1 MAVVIALSD
10 INKSAII
17 MRNSMRTPGSTTSS
31 TVLPVHRYIRYRAD
45 ISAQVGNLLGG
56 ASEHGGRRLPMS
68 RFTGEPGSRCRA
80 ACERSAPRSLGE
92 KRHLRTCNV
101 EAWHGHA
108 REAAARK
115 HQLVQHLIL
124 RPGLQLLLNAN
135 GWRVGARGCAGVGLQ
150 LLLNA
155 NGWREGF
162 AVLCRLA
169 LGTEKATFRAEVA
182 PLGHPNDLPAGRS
195 LALAGI
201 TPRCDPVARMAQ
213 RRLSRLGVDTW
224 CWFRAA
230 AGDRPPDVHALW
242 LWPQLWWPWQLLWS
256 RRRR

>member
-1 MAVVIALSD
+1 M
-10 INKSAII
+10 
-17 MRNSMRTPGSTTSS
+17 
-31 TVLPVHRYIRYRAD
+31 
-45 ISAQVGNLLGG
+45 LGG

-150 LLLNA
+150 LLLRECRWLEGRGQRVRRGRLAAAAECQWLEGRGQQRVRRGRLAAAAECRWLEGRGQRVRRGRLAAAAECQWLEGGVCCALPSRTRN
-155 NGWREGF
+155 REGN
-162 AVLCRLA
+162 VQ
-169 LGTEKATFRAEVA
+169 
-182 PLGHPNDLPAGRS
+182 GRS
-195 LALAGI
+195 CTAGS
-201 TPRCDPVARMAQ
+201 PK
-213 RRLSRLGVDTW
+213 
-224 CWFRAA
+224 
-230 AGDRPPDVHALW
+230 
-242 LWPQLWWPWQLLWS
+242 
-256 RRRR
+256 